1 MLVGLHIQDYVLID
15 QARLSLGRGLTAL
28 TGETGAGKSILLDAL
43 GLAAGGRAERGA
55 VRAGAKQGVVSAIF
69 EPAADHDAWALLE
82 ENGLSAEDDQIILR
96 RVQSADG
103 RGRAFVNDQPV
114 SIRLLRAVGEL
125 LLEIH
130 GQHDG
135 RGFLTAAA
143 HRAMLDEFGGLTRR
157 VDGLGRLWRNW
168 REAEAA
174 LDERRRERDA
184 ALREADYLRH
194 MARTLADLDP
204 QPDEEAALAA
214 RRAEL
219 TASEKIAEDLNA
231 AVSALEA
238 GDVDGRLSA
247 SLRHI
252 ERAAGR
258 VADSELLSAAVE
270 RLDSALSEAGEAR
283 ALLDAAIDRFGAQPD
298 EIDRVEERL
307 FALRAEARK
316 HGVPPDML
324 CALRDRTEAALN
336 DLEQGEAAFDA
347 LEQAAKEAQDAY
359 RAAARALSAARAA
372 AAKKLDKAVA
382 KELAPLK
389 LGRAVFQT
397 RIETHTDRPTA
408 EGVDAV
414 EFMVATN
421 PGAPAGPL
429 KTIASGGELSR
440 FVLAMKAALAA
451 KENRT
456 VIIFDEVDAGVGGAV
471 ADAVGERLARLAA
484 DAQVLVVTHSPQVA
498 ARAERHWR
506 IEKRQRRASTSTAVT
521 PVEGDDRVEEIAR
534 MLSGAQIT
542 DEARAAAR
550 RLLGAPPTGDGG
562 RGKTSRESTAKPASK
577 SADKSAGKSA
587 RKPARK
593 RLASAR

>member
-43 GLAAGGRAERGA
+43 GLAVGGRAERGA
-55 VRAGAKQGVVSAIF
+55 VRHGAKQGVVSAIF
-69 EPAADHDAWALLE
+69 EPAGDHAVWTLLE
-82 ENGLSAEDDQIILR
+82 ENGLVQADDAAGGDDQIILR
-96 RVQSADG
+96 RVQGADG

-114 SIRLLRAVGEL
+114 SIRLLRAVGET

-143 HRAMLDEFGGLTRR
+143 HRAMLDEFGGLAAKT
-157 VDGLGRLWRNW
+157 GKLGGLWRAW
-168 REAEAA
+168 READAA
-174 LDERRRERDA
+174 LDARRRERDA
-184 ALREADYLRH
+184 AMREADYLRH
-194 MARTLADLDP
+194 AAATLAELDP
-204 QPDEEAALAA
+204 QPDEEALLAA

-219 TASEKIAEDLNA
+219 MASEKIAEDLNA
-231 AVSALEA
+231 AAAALDGGE
-238 GDVDGRLSA
+238 VDGKLSA
-247 SLRHI
+247 GLRHI
-252 ERAAGR
+252 ERAVER
-258 VADSELLSAAVE
+258 IEDNEMLDVAVE
-270 RLDSALSEAGEAR
+270 RLDGALNELAEAR
-283 ALLDAAIDRFGAQPD
+283 AALDAAIDRFGAEPD

-316 HGVPPDML
+316 HGAPPDML
-324 CALRDRTEAALN
+324 CAVRDRIEAALE

-347 LEQAAKEAQDAY
+347 LEKDAKDAREAY
-359 RAAARALSAARAA
+359 RKAAAALSKARAG
-372 AAKKLDKAVA
+372 AAKKLDRAVA
-382 KELAPLK
+382 KELEPLK
-389 LGRAVFQT
+389 LGRAVFET
-397 RIETHTDRPTA
+397 RIETGDSRPTA
-408 EGVDAV
+408 EGIDAV

-506 IEKRQRRASTSTAVT
+506 IEKRQDRKSTITTVT
-521 PVEGDDRVEEIAR
+521 PVEGGDRVEEIAR
-534 MLSGAQIT
+534 MLSGAEIT
-542 DEARAAAR
+542 DEARAAAG
-550 RLLGAPPTGDGG
+550 RLLGAET
-562 RGKTSRESTAKPASK
+562 T
-577 SADKSAGKSA
+577 
-587 RKPARK
+587 PARK
-593 RLASAR
+593 AGRKSLRRGTASAA

>member
-43 GLAAGGRAERGA
+43 GLAVGGRAERGA
-55 VRAGAKQGVVSAIF
+55 VRHGAKQGVVSAIF
-69 EPAADHDAWALLE
+69 EPPGDHAVWALLD
-82 ENGLSAEDDQIILR
+82 ENGLAAADDQVILR
-96 RVQSADG
+96 RVQGADG

-114 SIRLLRAVGEL
+114 SIGMLRTVGET

-143 HRAMLDEFGGLTRR
+143 HRAMLDEFGGLTAKAEK
-157 VDGLGRLWRNW
+157 LQALWRGW
-168 REAEAA
+168 RDAEEA
-174 LDERRRERDA
+174 LDARRRERDA
-184 ALREADYLRH
+184 AMREADYLRH
-194 MARTLADLDP
+194 MAATLDELDP

-219 TASEKIAEDLNA
+219 MASEKIAEDLNA
-231 AVSALEA
+231 AASALDA
-238 GDVDGRLSA
+238 GEVDGKLSA

-252 ERAAGR
+252 ERAAER
-258 VADSELLSAAVE
+258 IEDSDILNAAVE
-270 RLDSALSEAGEAR
+270 RLDGALNELAEAR
-283 ALLDAAIDRFGAQPD
+283 ASLDAAVDRFGAQPD

-316 HGVPPDML
+316 HGVPPDRL
-324 CALRDRTEAALN
+324 CALRDKTVAALKG
-336 DLEQGEAAFDA
+336 LEQGEAAFDV
-347 LEQAAKEAQDAY
+347 LEQQATQAQETY
-359 RAAARALSAARAA
+359 RKAAATLSRARAG
-372 AAKKLDKAVA
+372 AAKKLDRAVA

-389 LGRAVFQT
+389 LGRAVF
-397 RIETHTDRPTA
+397 ETHIDVHADRPA
-408 EGVDAV
+408 ADGYDSV

-498 ARAERHWR
+498 ARAGCHWR
-506 IEKRQRRASTSTAVT
+506 IEKRQEKKSTITTVT
-521 PVEGDDRVEEIAR
+521 PVENGERVEEVAR
-534 MLSGAQIT
+534 MLSGAEIT

-550 RLLGAPPTGDGG
+550 RLLGGEPSP
-562 RGKTSRESTAKPASK
+562 AK
-577 SADKSAGKSA
+577 
-587 RKPARK
+587 KPARK
-593 RLASAR
+593 SARRKAVSAA